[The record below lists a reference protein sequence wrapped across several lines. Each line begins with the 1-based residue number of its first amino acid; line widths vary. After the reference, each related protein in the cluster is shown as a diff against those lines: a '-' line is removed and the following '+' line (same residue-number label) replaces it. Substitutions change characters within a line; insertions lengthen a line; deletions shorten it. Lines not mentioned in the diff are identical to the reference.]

1 MEKKHVSEMLICGR
15 TTIEKSDRIEHQG
28 KSVTKNNINARPN
41 FKRMKDSHELENN
54 KSEYLINGR
63 TKIERNDKIQHQEI
77 MYVKL
82 SVTDRVLK
90 N

>member
-1 MEKKHVSEMLICGR
+1 
-15 TTIEKSDRIEHQG
+15 
-28 KSVTKNNINARPN
+28 
-41 FKRMKDSHELENN
+41 MKDSHDLENN